1 MIEFNHFSQAALS
14 DEKHE
19 SGNGEL
25 ATKLYQKQCSIQFS
39 SGAELDDVT
48 LSYSIAG
55 NFAGRKMVILGGI
68 SAHRHVS
75 RNGEQPGWWD
85 ELVGEGKAVNLQR
98 DCVVSMDYIGGAH
111 NSSGATELKE
121 KNKGQP
127 VPVSTRDQAR
137 GLVVVLDELG
147 IPKLD
152 FIIGASY
159 GGMVGQVFAALFPG
173 RVKTLICISAAH
185 ESVPLALATRH
196 VQREIVNMGGKSGF
210 SREAMILARQLAM
223 VSYRTPEELNRRF
236 EAGNRDKENEKSIIS
251 YLQHCG
257 ENFAGI
263 FPDESFLTLS
273 NSLDEHSVDPDSVA
287 IPVHLIG
294 VEPDNLVPFSQIAD
308 LARKIR
314 GPVYLHKITSIF
326 GHDAFLKEVIRFSK
340 LLISILG
347 EN

>member
-1 MIEFNHFSQAALS
+1 MIKSKHLS
-14 DEKHE
+14 LVTQSDGEYGIP
-19 SGNGEL
+19 SGDLE
-25 ATKLYQKQCSIQFS
+25 TKLYQKQCTIKFT
-39 SGAELDDVT
+39 SGAELEDVT
-48 LSYSIAG
+48 LSYSISG
-55 NFAGRKMVILGGI
+55 HFSGRKMVVLGGI

-75 RNGEQPGWWD
+75 SSGEQRGWWE
-85 ELVGEGKAVNLQR
+85 ELVGEGKAVDLHR

-111 NSSGATELKE
+111 DSSGAAELKE
-121 KNKGQP
+121 KNNGKT
-127 VPVSTRDQAR
+127 VPVSTHDQAR
-137 GLVVVLDELG
+137 GLVKVLDELG
-147 IPKLD
+147 IHKLD

-159 GGMVGQVFAALFPG
+159 GGMVGQVFASLFPG

-196 VQREIVNMGGKSGF
+196 VQREIVNMGMKTGLSG
-210 SREAMILARQLAM
+210 EAMVLARQLAM
-223 VSYRTPEELNRRF
+223 VSYRTPEELNQRF
-236 EAGNRDKENEKSIIS
+236 EAGNREKANEKSILS

-257 ENFAGI
+257 ETFSGI
-263 FPDESFLTLS
+263 FPDESFLSLS
-273 NSLDEHSVDPDSVA
+273 NSLDEHHVDPDSIE

-294 VEPDNLVPFSQIAD
+294 VEPDNLVPFSQMAD

-340 LLISILG
+340 LFKSILG